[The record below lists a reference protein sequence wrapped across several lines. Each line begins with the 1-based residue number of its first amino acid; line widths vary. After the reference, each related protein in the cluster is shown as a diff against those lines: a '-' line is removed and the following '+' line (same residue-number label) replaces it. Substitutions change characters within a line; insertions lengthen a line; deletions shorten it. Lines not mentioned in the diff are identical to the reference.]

1 MSQRNL
7 AWMLVVPGLV
17 LLGAVLSATAPPP
30 EKDYKLVRTV
40 VDVLAEV
47 DKNYVRE
54 LSDDEKKKLV
64 EDMIHGGLSRLDP
77 HSTYFNED
85 DLHQFTTDTEGKF
98 GGIGAYL
105 TLHPQLQILMIE
117 SPMVGTPAFE
127 AGLQSGD
134 LIYKIDDKTTENMRV
149 DEARGSI
156 KGPAGT
162 KVVLSIL
169 RLGTAKLEEV
179 PLIRAEIKIHA
190 VRGFARDPSDVAK
203 WDFFADKE
211 NKIAMI
217 RLTAFNDNTG
227 EEVKAAVQEAE
238 RAGAKAM
245 ILDMRNNPG
254 GLLSQAIV
262 VSDLFL
268 MSGKIVSTKDRTGTG
283 RKWEAKKD
291 GTLFE
296 PASERPMAVLIN
308 SDSASASE
316 IVAAALQ
323 DNGRAAIV
331 GERSYGKGSVQKI
344 FELSDRK
351 TAVKLTAEVWLTPTG
366 KNIHRWPTSKESDD
380 WGVRPDAGL
389 DVKLTLED
397 RRQHILHVNGLDKI
411 KPKGEAPPPA
421 PDAPKID
428 PNYKDKTLEKALE
441 HLRKKLATGPERKPS

>member
-7 AWMLVVPGLV
+7 AWMLVVPALV

-77 HSTYFNED
+77 HSTYFNEEE
-85 DLHQFTTDTEGKF
+85 LKQFTNDTEGKF

-105 TLHPQLQILMIE
+105 TLHPQLRILMID
-117 SPMVGTPAFE
+117 SPMVGSPAFE

-134 LIYKIDDKTTENMRV
+134 LIYKIDGETTENLRV
-149 DEARGSI
+149 DDARAKI
-156 KGPAGT
+156 KGDAGT
-162 KVVLSIL
+162 KLVLTVL
-169 RLGTAKLEEV
+169 RVGTSKLEDV
-179 PLIRAEIKIHA
+179 PLTRAEIKILA
-190 VRGFARDPSDVAK
+190 VRGFARDPNDVTK
-203 WDFFADKE
+203 WDFLADKE
-211 NKIAMI
+211 NKIALI
-217 RLTAFNDNTG
+217 RLSGFNDNTG
-227 EEVKAAVQEAE
+227 AEVKAAVLEAE
-238 RAGAKAM
+238 KAGAKAL
-245 ILDMRNNPG
+245 ILDMRSNPG
-254 GLLSQAIV
+254 GLLSQAIF

-268 MSGKIVSTKDRTGTG
+268 NSGRIVSTKDRTGTG
-283 RKWEAKKD
+283 RKWDAKKSD
-291 GTLFE
+291 TMFE
-296 PASERPMAVLIN
+296 PANDRPMAVLIN

-344 FELSDRK
+344 FELSDHK
-351 TAVKLTAEVWLTPTG
+351 SAVKLTAEVWLTPNG
-366 KNIHRWPTSKESDD
+366 KNIHRWPTSKEADY
-380 WGVRPDAGL
+380 WGVRPDTGL

-397 RRQHILHVNGLDKI
+397 RRQHILHVNQLDKI
-411 KPKGEAPPPA
+411 KPKGEAPKLG
-421 PDAPKID
+421 PDEFKID

-441 HLRKKLATGPERKPS
+441 HLRKKLASGPERKPS

>member
-54 LSDDEKKKLV
+54 LTDEEKKKLV

-85 DLHQFTTDTEGKF
+85 ELTQFTTDVEGKF

-134 LIYKIDDKTTENMRV
+134 LIYKIDDKSTENMRV
-149 DEARGSI
+149 DEARGLI
-156 KGPAGT
+156 KGVAGT
-162 KVVLSIL
+162 KVVLTVL
-169 RLGTAKLEEV
+169 RLGSQRLDEV
-179 PLIRAEIKIHA
+179 PLTRAEIKIHA
-190 VRGFARDPSDVAK
+190 VRGFARDPSDVSK
-203 WDFFADKE
+203 WDYLADKE
-211 NKIAMI
+211 NKIALI
-217 RLTAFNDNTG
+217 RLSAFNDNTAD
-227 EEVKAAVQEAE
+227 EVKAAVLEAE
-238 RAGAKAM
+238 KAGARAL

-254 GLLSQAIV
+254 GLLSQAIF

-268 MSGKIVSTKDRTGTG
+268 NGGKIVSTKDRTGTG

-291 GTLFE
+291 GTIFE
-296 PASERPMAVLIN
+296 PAGERPMAVLVN
-308 SDSASASE
+308 SESASASE

-323 DNGRAAIV
+323 DNGRAVIV

-351 TAVKLTAEVWLTPTG
+351 SAVKLTAEVWLTPNG
-366 KNIHRWPTSKESDD
+366 KNIHRWPTSKESDE

-397 RRQHILHVNGLDKI
+397 RRQHILHVNQLDKI
-411 KPKGEAPPPA
+411 KPKGDAPQPA
-421 PDAPKID
+421 PEAPKID

-441 HLRKKLATGPERKPS
+441 HLRKKLAIGPERKPA

>member
-7 AWMLVVPGLV
+7 AWMLVVPALV

-30 EKDYKLVRTV
+30 EKDYKLVRSV

-54 LSDDEKKKLV
+54 LTDDEKKKLV
-64 EDMIHGGLSRLDP
+64 EDMIHGGLSKLDP
-77 HSTYFNED
+77 HSTYFNEEE
-85 DLHQFTTDTEGKF
+85 LNQFASDTEGKF

-105 TLHPQLQILMIE
+105 SLHPQLQILMIE

-134 LIYKIDDKTTENMRV
+134 IIYKIDGETTENMRV
-149 DEARGSI
+149 DEARGKI
-156 KGPAGT
+156 KGDAGT

-169 RLGTAKLEEV
+169 RIGTTKLEDV
-179 PLIRAEIKIHA
+179 SLTRAQIKIHA
-190 VRGFARDPSDVAK
+190 VRGFVRDPNDVTK
-203 WDFFADKE
+203 WDFLADKE
-211 NKIAMI
+211 NNIAMI
-217 RLTAFNDNTG
+217 RLSAFNENTG
-227 EEVKAAVQEAE
+227 EEVKAAVLEAE
-238 RAGAKAM
+238 KAGAKAM

-254 GLLSQAIV
+254 GLLSQAIF

-268 MSGKIVSTKDRTGTG
+268 TSGRIVSTKDRTGTG

-291 GTLFE
+291 GTIFG
-296 PASERPMAVLIN
+296 ERPMAVLVN
-308 SDSASASE
+308 SESASASE

-351 TAVKLTAEVWLTPTG
+351 SAVKLTAEVWLTPNG
-366 KNIHRWPTSKESDD
+366 RNIHRWPTSKDTDE
-380 WGVRPDAGL
+380 WGVTPDTGL
-389 DVKLTLED
+389 DVKLTSED
-397 RRQHILHVNGLDKI
+397 RRQHMLVLNQLDKI
-411 KPKGEAPPPA
+411 KPKGEAPKPG
-421 PDAPKID
+421 PDEPKLD
-428 PNYKDKTLEKALE
+428 PNYKDKILEKALE
-441 HLRKKLATGPERKPS
+441 HLRKKLVMGPERKPS

>member
-7 AWMLVVPGLV
+7 AWMLVVPALV

-54 LSDDEKKKLV
+54 LSDDEKKRLV

-77 HSTYFNED
+77 HSTYFNEEE
-85 DLHQFTTDTEGKF
+85 LKQFTTDTEGKF

-117 SPMVGTPAFE
+117 SPMVGTPAFD

-134 LIYKIDDKTTENMRV
+134 LIYKIDGETTENLRV
-149 DEARGSI
+149 DDARGKI
-156 KGPAGT
+156 KGAAGT
-162 KVVLSIL
+162 QVILTVL
-169 RLGTAKLEEV
+169 RLGASKLEEI
-179 PLIRAEIKIHA
+179 PLTRAEIKIHA
-190 VRGFARDPSDVAK
+190 VRGFARDPNDLTK
-203 WDFFADKE
+203 WDYLADKE
-211 NKIAMI
+211 NKIALI
-217 RLTAFNDNTG
+217 RLSAFNDNTG
-227 EEVKAAVQEAE
+227 AEVKAAVLEAE
-238 RAGAKAM
+238 KAGAKALV
-245 ILDMRNNPG
+245 LDMRSNPG

-268 MSGKIVSTKDRTGTG
+268 NSGMIVSTKDRTGTG
-283 RKWEAKKD
+283 RKWEAKKSD
-291 GTLFE
+291 TVFE
-296 PASERPMAVLIN
+296 PAGERPMAVLIN

-344 FELSDRK
+344 FELSDHK
-351 TAVKLTAEVWLTPTG
+351 SAVKLTAEVWLTPNG
-366 KNIHRWPTSKESDD
+366 KNIHRWPTSKEADE
-380 WGVRPDAGL
+380 WGVRPDTGL
-389 DVKLTLED
+389 DVKLTLDD
-397 RRQHILHVNGLDKI
+397 RRQYILHVNQLDKI
-411 KPKGEAPPPA
+411 KPKG
-421 PDAPKID
+421 DAPKSGPDEFKLD

-441 HLRKKLATGPERKPS
+441 HLRKKLVTGPERKPS